1 VARQRQAADPSPVA
15 QLLGAA
21 GPLPLSI
28 SAIIA
33 AMIRGPAMR
42 ALLPLLLL
50 LAFLNG
56 CGFKGPL
63 YLPEE
68 KSAPASR
75 DAAPRQE

>member
-1 VARQRQAADPSPVA
+1 
-15 QLLGAA
+15 
-21 GPLPLSI
+21 
-28 SAIIA
+28 
-33 AMIRGPAMR
+33 MIRGPAMR
-42 ALLPLLLL
+42 ALLPFLLL

-75 DAAPRQE
+75 DVAPRQE